1 MIHWKC
7 VLCTYVRNCR
17 FSYWESGNYISQD
30 SVCVFIDV
38 VVILYNS
45 GCVNICVSG
54 DVIVTQKLSCV
65 CDINQSISAL

>member
-1 MIHWKC
+1 M
-7 VLCTYVRNCR
+7 
-17 FSYWESGNYISQD
+17 SGIADLVIGNLGIIYLKIVVYI
-30 SVCVFIDV
+30 FIDV

-54 DVIVTQKLSCV
+54 DVIVTQNLSCV